1 MWKDFAAEGVLEGND
16 SSVPYSPH
24 GKAVGAAVA
33 ALVTVPPGES
43 RELVGCAMCAVCAR
57 ARACSCVVMCM
68 CMCVRVRVR
77 VRARVRVRVHVRM
90 HVRVHVRVCVRG
102 GSR

>member
-43 RELVGCAMCAVCAR
+43 RELVGCRVCAW
-57 ARACSCVVMCM
+57 
-68 CMCVRVRVR
+68 
-77 VRARVRVRVHVRM
+77 
-90 HVRVHVRVCVRG
+90 
-102 GSR
+102 